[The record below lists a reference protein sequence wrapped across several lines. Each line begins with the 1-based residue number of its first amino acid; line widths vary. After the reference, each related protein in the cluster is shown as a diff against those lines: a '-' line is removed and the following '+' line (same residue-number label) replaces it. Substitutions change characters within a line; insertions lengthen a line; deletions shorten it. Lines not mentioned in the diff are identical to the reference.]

1 MFLKLLNKYFCLGFL
16 FISLSGISQDVFI
29 HHDLNKI
36 HTYKTITATTF
47 TPLTST
53 INDGFNNGL
62 YWLKINNLKHND
74 YTVQIPNSHITK
86 VKAYQEDSLLKISDH
101 EKFITFRTQN
111 TSPVYV
117 RIDTDKEAYIPLN
130 IKPTTL
136 FNFEEK
142 KTDIFNGIYYGFA
155 LVIAITNLF
164 YFLNFKD
171 TTFLFYALF
180 HVAITISFVYSDGIF
195 KLLGMSREV
204 SDILLAVDH
213 TLAAIFG
220 ALFATNY
227 LQIKNYKSKLAIFT
241 FGYTMLLIAI
251 LLSYIGTSN
260 FYLFIVLET
269 MAFSLVSIYWIK
281 GVLLFKKNM
290 FIKLFVIAYVFILL
304 LGIDFYLL
312 KLYGIS
318 FININ
323 ASHVKIAGYLEMLLL
338 SYAVIYRM
346 KILRH
351 ENEAMRNSLNG
362 YIQELELLSQELK
375 QEKSEN
381 KNHFEDPLLSFRE
394 NEILQLIGEGKSN
407 KEIAE
412 TLHISINTVKFHIK
426 NLYEKLGINSRK
438 EVLTIATP
446 LKKQLIN

>member
-1 MFLKLLNKYFCLGFL
+1 MFLKLLNKYLCLGVL
-16 FISLSGISQDVFI
+16 FITLNGISQNVFI
-29 HHDLNKI
+29 HHDVNKA
-36 HTYKTITATTF
+36 HTHKTITSANF

-53 INDGFNNGL
+53 LNNGLNNGL
-62 YWLKINNLKHND
+62 YWLKINNLND
-74 YTVQIPNSHITK
+74 HTVQIPNAHITE
-86 VKAYQEDSLLKISDH
+86 VKAYQDTSLLEISDH
-101 EKFITFRTQN
+101 EKFVTFRTYN

-117 RIDTDKEAYIPLN
+117 RVDTDKEAFIPLN

-136 FNFEEK
+136 FNYEEK
-142 KTDIFNGIYYGFA
+142 KTNIFNGIYYGFA
-155 LVIAITNLF
+155 LVVAITNLL

-171 TTFLFYALF
+171 TTFLYYALF
-180 HVAITISFVYSDGIF
+180 VITITISFIYSDGMF
-195 KLLGMSREV
+195 RLLGMSKEI

-227 LQIKNYKSKLAIFT
+227 LQIQNYKSKLAIFT
-241 FGYTMLLIAI
+241 FGYTMLLITI

-260 FYLFIVLET
+260 FYLFVILES
-269 MAFSLVSIYWIK
+269 MAFALVSIYWVK
-281 GVLLFKKNM
+281 GVLLFKQNM

-312 KLYGIS
+312 KLYAVS

-323 ASHVKIAGYLEMLLL
+323 ASHVKIAGYIEMLLL

-346 KILRH
+346 KILQL
-351 ENEAMRNSLNG
+351 ENDTMRNSLNE
-362 YIQELELLSQELK
+362 YIKELELLSLELK
-375 QEKSEN
+375 QQKTEN
-381 KNHFEDPLLSFRE
+381 KKPFEDPLLSFRE

-412 TLHISINTVKFHIK
+412 TLHISINTVKYHIK

-438 EVLTIATP
+438 EVLTLTTP
-446 LKKQLIN
+446 IKKHVNP